1 MKKPTKTTK
10 KVEKNLEKK
19 IEELELRIVT
29 LESRGIIFVPYQQPP
44 TQQPWSPF
52 TNPNITWF

>member
-52 TNPNITWF
+52 TNTNITWC